1 MRPFASALA
10 ALVFGAALTGSAAA
24 QPIEP
29 RQAPAIPITLDDAI
43 RQALERNRELAV
55 VRREVDVVRGKLLQ
69 ARRYPFNPELSIEG
83 SGGQAKGR
91 EESDRRS
98 VGGGRAGL
106 SQVIEIRGQ
115 RGLRIKGAEA
125 DVGRAEWALR
135 DREREVI
142 ALTTRAFVDLLNAQE
157 RLALARELLDL
168 ARGLKDT
175 ADRLVEAGDVPE
187 LDALRAGVE
196 LRRAS
201 NRVTQEEAAAAT
213 AARALA
219 LLVGAPS
226 DVAIQVTGPLL
237 LPAVP
242 GTMEERLARAATD
255 RPDLRGA
262 EAAAESA
269 RAALQLVRAERFVPS
284 VTLSGSYGEDL
295 EFDARARTGILALS
309 VPLPLWNRRDGDV
322 KAAEAEVAR
331 LEADRE
337 RLRAEIAKDV
347 ATAYQQFAA
356 ATQIVEEYV
365 KRILPG
371 QEQAARLIREGYRQG
386 EFRLTE
392 ALLAQRDLFEARS
405 AYLEAIA
412 NYNATRTDLQRATGL
427 RP

>member
-1 MRPFASALA
+1 MNVRFVARIVCVIATLATFHASAQEPRVSA
-10 ALVFGAALTGSAAA
+10 PAALT
-24 QPIEP
+24 
-29 RQAPAIPITLDDAI
+29 LDEAI
-43 RQALERNRELAV
+43 RQALERNRDLV
-55 VRREVDVVRGKLLQ
+55 VARREVDVTRGRLLQ
-69 ARRYPFNPELSIEG
+69 ARRYPFNPELSVEG
-83 SGGQAKGR
+83 SGGQARGR
-91 EESDRRS
+91 EERERRTI
-98 VGGGRAGL
+98 GGGRAGL
-106 SQVIEIRGQ
+106 SQVIEVRGQ
-115 RGLRIKGAEA
+115 RSLRIQGAEA
-125 DVGRAEWALR
+125 DLGRAEWALR

-142 ALTTRAFVDLLNAQE
+142 AGTTRAFVDLLNAQE

-168 ARGLKDT
+168 ARGLKET
-175 ADRLVEAGDVPE
+175 ADRLVEAGEVPE
-187 LDALRAGVE
+187 LDALRATVE
-196 LRRAS
+196 LRRAT
-201 NRVTQEEAAAAT
+201 NRVTQDEAAVAT

-219 LLVGAPS
+219 LLVAAPP
-226 DVAIQVTGPLL
+226 DVGIQATGPLL
-237 LPAVP
+237 LPPIP
-242 GTMEERLARAATD
+242 GTLGELLARASAD
-255 RPDLRGA
+255 RPDLR
-262 EAAAESA
+262 AAQAATDSA
-269 RAALQLVRAERFVPS
+269 RAALRLVGAERFIPT

-337 RLRAEIAKDV
+337 RLRAEVAKDV
-347 ATAYQQFAA
+347 VTAYRQFAA

-365 KRILPG
+365 QRILPG

-412 NYNATRTDLQRATGL
+412 TYNTTRTDLQRAIGL

>member
-1 MRPFASALA
+1 MNVRFVAPIVCVIVTLA
-10 ALVFGAALTGSAAA
+10 TFHLGSAQ
-24 QPIEP
+24 QPRASSP
-29 RQAPAIPITLDDAI
+29 APLTLDEAI
-43 RQALERNRELAV
+43 RQALDRNRELV
-55 VRREVDVVRGKLLQ
+55 VARREVDVTRGRLLQ
-69 ARRYPFNPELSIEG
+69 ARRYPFNPELSVEG
-83 SGGQAKGR
+83 SGGQARGR
-91 EESDRRS
+91 EERERRT

-115 RGLRIKGAEA
+115 RGLRIQGAEA
-125 DVGRAEWALR
+125 DLGRAEWALR
-135 DREREVI
+135 DREREVM
-142 ALTTRAFVDLLNAQE
+142 AATTRAFVDLLNAQE

-168 ARGLKDT
+168 ARGLKET

-187 LDALRAGVE
+187 LDALRAAVE
-196 LRRAS
+196 LRRAA
-201 NRVTQEEAAAAT
+201 NRVTQDEAAVAT
-213 AARALA
+213 AVRALA
-219 LLVGAPS
+219 LLVGAPP
-226 DVAIQVTGPLL
+226 DLVIQATGPLL

-242 GTMEERLARAATD
+242 GTLEEMLGRAATE
-255 RPDLRGA
+255 RPDLRA
-262 EAAAESA
+262 SEAATESA
-269 RAALQLVRAERFVPS
+269 RAALRLIQAERFIPA

-347 ATAYQQFAA
+347 ATAYRQFTA
-356 ATQIVEEYV
+356 ATQVVEEYV
-365 KRILPG
+365 QRILPG

-412 NYNATRTDLQRATGL
+412 TYNATRTDLQRATGL